1 MSLSQLWKSIQDRTD
16 YEKCE
21 RPRAAR
27 FSLESMTELMDR
39 LGNPHLV
46 AKTIHVAGSKGKG
59 SVCHFLE
66 KGLRASGL
74 RTGLYTSPHLTSWKE
89 RIQVNGSS
97 ASDAALADAFEQV
110 LAASVGDET
119 FFDLLT
125 ASAFLVFNSQ
135 ACDVWVV
142 ETGLGGRFDSTNVLK
157 PMTAVVTSIE
167 GEHLDV
173 LGPTLKEVALEK
185 AGIFKVGSQN
195 WSAVPNLPTEEE
207 YVVWENEEACPRK
220 LGHPQE
226 HMQENYGLARA
237 VLEALP
243 LAGVAAAKALD
254 ELTPQQLQIPGRW
267 QKEETTAGQTVILDI
282 AHSEKSLTAVLQ
294 AFREQFKDSSRGVL
308 LALRDDKDAVQL
320 AKSLGPAPEGE
331 RWWVTLAGDHP
342 RSAEP
347 AKIAPLFGAQIL
359 SAPSFPEGPD
369 VLLVTGS
376 TYLVGYL
383 LSQLS

>member
-27 FSLESMTELMDR
+27 FSLESMTKLMDR

-173 LGPTLKEVALEK
+173 LGPTLKEVAFEK
-185 AGIFKVGSQN
+185 AGVFKVGSQN

-207 YVVWENEEACPRK
+207 YVVWGNEKACPRK

-243 LAGVAAAKALD
+243 LAGVAK
-254 ELTPQQLQIPGRW
+254 PR
-267 QKEETTAGQTVILDI
+267 AGMI
-282 AHSEKSLTAVLQ
+282 
-294 AFREQFKDSSRGVL
+294 
-308 LALRDDKDAVQL
+308 
-320 AKSLGPAPEGE
+320 
-331 RWWVTLAGDHP
+331 
-342 RSAEP
+342 
-347 AKIAPLFGAQIL
+347 
-359 SAPSFPEGPD
+359 
-369 VLLVTGS
+369 
-376 TYLVGYL
+376 
-383 LSQLS
+383 

>member
-27 FSLESMTELMDR
+27 FSLESITRLMEY
-39 LGNPHLV
+39 LGNPHL
-46 AKTIHVAGSKGKG
+46 AARTIHVAGSKGKG
-59 SVCHFLE
+59 SACHFLE

-89 RIQVNGSS
+89 RIQVNGAP

-125 ASAFLVFNSQ
+125 ASAFLVFSSQ

-142 ETGLGGRFDSTNVLK
+142 ETGLGGRFDSTNVLR
-157 PMTAVVTSIE
+157 PMAAVVTSIE
-167 GEHLDV
+167 EEHLDV

-185 AGIFKVGSQN
+185 AGIFKSESQN
-195 WSAVPNLPTEEE
+195 WSAVPDLPTQEE
-207 YVVWENEEACPRK
+207 YVVWTFQNEQQREI
-220 LGHPQE
+220 GHPQK
-226 HMQENYGLARA
+226 HMQEIYGLAHA

-243 LAGVAAAKALD
+243 WPGLFAAEALD
-254 ELTPQQLQIPGRW
+254 RLTPQQLQIPGRW
-267 QKEETTAGQTVILDI
+267 QEGKTSAGQTVVLDT

-294 AFREQFKDSSRGVL
+294 AFREQFKGTSRGVL

-320 AKSLGPAPEGE
+320 AKALGPAPDGE
-331 RWWVTLAGDHP
+331 CWWVTLAGDHL

-347 AKIAPLFGAQIL
+347 AKIAPLFGAQVL
-359 SAPSFPEGPD
+359 SAPAFPEGPD
-369 VLLVTGS
+369 ALLVTGS
-376 TYLVGYL
+376 TYLVGHL
-383 LSQLS
+383 LPQLS

>member
-27 FSLESMTELMDR
+27 FSLESMTKLMDR

-173 LGPTLKEVALEK
+173 LGPTLKEVAFEK
-185 AGIFKVGSQN
+185 AGVFKVGSQN

-207 YVVWENEEACPRK
+207 YVVWGNEKACPRK

-331 RWWVTLAGDHP
+331 RWWVTLAGEHP